1 MRNGCQVIC
10 ELVSGGLRRVAL
22 AAIGG
27 VNLGNAIAQDERRC
41 DGNCC

>member
-22 AAIGG
+22 AALG